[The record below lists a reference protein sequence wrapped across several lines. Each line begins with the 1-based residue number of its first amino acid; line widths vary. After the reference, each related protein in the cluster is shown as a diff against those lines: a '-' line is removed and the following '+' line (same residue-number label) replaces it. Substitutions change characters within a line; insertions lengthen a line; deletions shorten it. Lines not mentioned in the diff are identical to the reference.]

1 MLVYILNALWAENFR
16 FEILLIAYNVLLQK
30 LQRKN
35 YFDISICFK
44 NKLMLDEW
52 YDEWKHRF
60 FFNINLPV
68 LTWLEK
74 MHARVLFNTFR
85 GLTHSEY
92 LDWLQFLTYAVPVDF
107 FYNFF
112 VTIIIFYGEGCI
124 LHQMTH
130 HSKQHKKVNCYE
142 WTLNVGSWK
151 CNIYNAW

>member
-52 YDEWKHRF
+52 YDEWKHDEIPRTI

-85 GLTHSEY
+85 GLT
-92 LDWLQFLTYAVPVDF
+92 
-107 FYNFF
+107 
-112 VTIIIFYGEGCI
+112 
-124 LHQMTH
+124 
-130 HSKQHKKVNCYE
+130 
-142 WTLNVGSWK
+142 
-151 CNIYNAW
+151 